1 MSVSVPV
8 LPSQHLCETGM
19 DRINEVL
26 SGKGINDS
34 VLLLRAWYCESFVLV
49 SVTNQTDEVKSPPPP
64 KKVTGTRTERTTGLT
79 KTK

>member
-1 MSVSVPV
+1 MK
-8 LPSQHLCETGM
+8 LEGTELMKCC
-19 DRINEVL
+19 L
-26 SGKGINDS
+26 AGKGINDT

-49 SVTNQTDEVKSPPPP
+49 SVTNQTDEVKSPPLP